1 MGKINSTTIKFLR
14 NEIIDNGLG
23 AEDNVGDKNIEML
36 KPLATKLAM
45 VDPRMQGKVT
55 YKASTIMLAALAG
68 IIAGGQTWNEV
79 ADYGAAKVDVLRL
92 FDPTIEQAPSHDTL
106 RRFFMIISPDKLEQ
120 LYRPWASDWRD
131 KAATCQPV
139 PDDVDE
145 RNGIRR
151 HVAIDGKTIR
161 NAIDAK
167 RLVRESGGAI
177 DAECASTAKLH
188 MVSAYDTA
196 GGISLAQ
203 ERVEVKENE
212 LVAIPKLLNTIAPGK
227 GDVVAI
233 DAMGTHK
240 NLAQAIID
248 KDADYLFEVKDNQ
261 RKLKARIRKALD
273 RAKSGTGAILPLMK
287 YEEYSHDH
295 STETIRTCIL
305 CNDNIP
311 MAEEPNAWP
320 KFSTYGAVKARKA
333 PRNGI
338 AKEEEHFFITSL
350 PRDPAL
356 IMKHKR
362 EHWQIENGLHWQLD
376 VTFNEDG
383 GRKMMNSAQ
392 NYSTLTKMVLA
403 LLKRNGRK
411 LPIGRKRKTAGWN
424 DEYMAELIAQFL
436 LSF

>member
-167 RLVRESGGAI
+167 RLVG
-177 DAECASTAKLH
+177 
-188 MVSAYDTA
+188 
-196 GGISLAQ
+196 
-203 ERVEVKENE
+203 ER
-212 LVAIPKLLNTIAPGK
+212 
-227 GDVVAI
+227 
-233 DAMGTHK
+233 
-240 NLAQAIID
+240 
-248 KDADYLFEVKDNQ
+248 
-261 RKLKARIRKALD
+261 
-273 RAKSGTGAILPLMK
+273 
-287 YEEYSHDH
+287 
-295 STETIRTCIL
+295 
-305 CNDNIP
+305 
-311 MAEEPNAWP
+311 
-320 KFSTYGAVKARKA
+320 
-333 PRNGI
+333 
-338 AKEEEHFFITSL
+338 
-350 PRDPAL
+350 
-356 IMKHKR
+356 
-362 EHWQIENGLHWQLD
+362 
-376 VTFNEDG
+376 
-383 GRKMMNSAQ
+383 
-392 NYSTLTKMVLA
+392 
-403 LLKRNGRK
+403 
-411 LPIGRKRKTAGWN
+411 
-424 DEYMAELIAQFL
+424 
-436 LSF
+436 